1 MSADPLVTVV
11 TPTTG
16 NTCVLR
22 AIKSVADQSYKKCPA
37 SHRHRQAGC
46 ACRNKVGHPTVRCRR
61 NRTSLCDGKR
71 QVPWTSH
78 HWRICLSREGDFF
91 CYLDEDNWFDWDYVA
106 ALLEV
111 VRKGA
116 AWAYSLRK
124 IVDRDGNFICNDD
137 CESLGKW
144 PSVLGPNDYLIDT
157 NCYFLPRMAAVV
169 SGPVWYRR
177 FREPNTLD
185 ADRAIVH
192 LLRAQNADYDSS
204 RRYSVNYVS
213 KTPLSLYAGI
223 SS

>member
-1 MSADPLVTVV
+1 MELPYATGKDRFLGHRIIGASAFLGRGISSVILTRTIGSTGTMSLHCSKSSGKGPPGPIHCGKLS
-11 TPTTG
+11 TG
-16 NTCVLR
+16 M
-22 AIKSVADQSYKKCPA
+22 AIS
-37 SHRHRQAGC
+37 
-46 ACRNKVGHPTVRCRR
+46 
-61 NRTSLCDGKR
+61 
-71 QVPWTSH
+71 
-78 HWRICLSREGDFF
+78 
-91 CYLDEDNWFDWDYVA
+91 
-106 ALLEV
+106 
-111 VRKGA
+111 
-116 AWAYSLRK
+116 
-124 IVDRDGNFICNDD
+124 NDD
-137 CESLGKW
+137 CKSLGKW

-169 SGPVWYRR
+169 SSPVWYRR